1 MTFSRYIDEALNNSS
16 TNLVKIFQFIP
27 QIQDGGNIEIS
38 CIVKQSIDGAV
49 VYTDLASAVSK
60 VVFPP
65 QPQTGLEVQSS
76 LFICYNFQSISSN
89 QKNPMIFFCIF

>member
-1 MTFSRYIDEALNNSS
+1 MTFSRYIDEALNNTS

-27 QIQDGGNIEIS
+27 QIQDGGHIEIS

-65 QPQTGLEVQSS
+65 QPQTGLEVLSS
-76 LFICYNFQSISSN
+76 LLFIC
-89 QKNPMIFFCIF
+89 

>member
-1 MTFSRYIDEALNNSS
+1 MTFSRYIDEVLNNTS

-27 QIQDGGNIEIS
+27 QIQDGGHIEIS

-65 QPQTGLEVQSS
+65 QPQTGLEVKSS
-76 LFICYNFQSISSN
+76 LTICLLVSKVFLQSKKI
-89 QKNPMIFFCIF
+89 QIFKF